1 MDKIG
6 YREKIII
13 AAAVIALV
21 VAGWYF
27 LFYSSQLDSIKVKE
41 GQIADIQNRIR
52 NSRVEPGTI
61 DTLKKKI
68 ERLEE
73 EARNSGTKLVSK
85 DQLLYVKDT
94 ISEKLDLHNL
104 EYDSIEPDMIAW
116 SSAEQDS
123 MNIGIKKVPITIF
136 LSGEFFALGKFLE
149 ELPEYPFLIRAAD
162 LNVDTD
168 DDIYP
173 LLNVRLIVHVFFK
186 EDK

>member
-6 YREKIII
+6 YRERIII
-13 AAAVIALV
+13 AAAVIVLIA
-21 VAGWYF
+21 AGWYF
-27 LFYSSQLDSIKVKE
+27 LFYSSQKDSISAK
-41 GQIADIQNRIR
+41 QIEITRLQNEIIT
-52 NSRVEPGTI
+52 STVAPGTI

-85 DQLLYVKDT
+85 DQLVEIKDY
-94 ISEKLDLHNL
+94 ISDKIKEHNL

-116 SSAEQDS
+116 SSSAQDS

-136 LSGEFFALGKFLE
+136 IAGEFFAIGKFLE
-149 ELPEYPFLIRAAD
+149 ELPDYPFLIRAVD

-168 DDIYP
+168 DDVYP
-173 LLNVRLIVHVFFK
+173 ELHVRLIVHVFFK
-186 EDK
+186 EDQ